1 MREINTLNATYV
13 NYHLLSIN
21 RTLFSASLQGYFCAK
36 GKEPALHHDAGS
48 FFIIVAVKAY
58 LQALA

>member
-1 MREINTLNATYV
+1 MLEINTLNATYV

-21 RTLFSASLQGYFCAK
+21 RALFSASLKDYFCAK
-36 GKEPALHHDAGS
+36 GKEPALHHKSGS
-48 FFIIVAVKAY
+48 FFISEAVKAC